1 MHTHRATR
9 RSACRASD
17 AAGYPVDGMGSG
29 AEKQRAGVARR
40 VRIALLALAA
50 PTLVALVAQVAIAQ
64 TAARPV
70 AQRSHIGARGAAKK
84 PASDAGTI
92 STTAGVLTAAPASG
106 PLVTVANDGGS
117 SGVVESKTLDGGT
130 HVFKF
135 SELDIEGRLKSPQL
149 VYFLRRVRAEFS
161 AGELGHRTFMR
172 EMSETRKEST
182 F

>member
-1 MHTHRATR
+1 MRTHRTTR

-17 AAGYPVDGMGSG
+17 GPSYALDGMGRG
-29 AEKQRAGVARR
+29 AEVGKAGGARR
-40 VRIALLALAA
+40 LRVVLLALAA
-50 PTLVALVAQVAIAQ
+50 PALVALVAQVAIAQ
-64 TAARPV
+64 TRPV
-70 AQRSHIGARGAAKK
+70 AQRPHTVPRGGPKK
-84 PASDAGTI
+84 AVSDAGTP
-92 STTAGVLTAAPASG
+92 STGTPITLSVAPASG
-106 PLVTVANDGGS
+106 PTVATDGGS
-117 SGVVESKTLDGGT
+117 GAGVVESKTLDGGT

-161 AGELGHRTFMR
+161 AGDLGHRTFMR